1 MFNISGFD
9 QFAKYQKYCEP
20 LQDTEAYKLLTD
32 DGKAYSY
39 TIDGDSF
46 TLPYAAEWYG
56 IIYNKKIINDY
67 ASKDYAVIKSA
78 DDIKDY
84 KTLKAVAESINEHKD
99 DLAST
104 ARSRRQVWM
113 PPTHTVSP
121 RIWGASRCTTSTRT

>member
-1 MFNISGFD
+1 M
-9 QFAKYQKYCEP
+9 
-20 LQDTEAYKLLTD
+20 
-32 DGKAYSY
+32 
-39 TIDGDSF
+39 
-46 TLPYAAEWYG
+46 
-56 IIYNKKIINDY
+56 
-67 ASKDYAVIKSA
+67 IKSA

-121 RIWGASRCTTSTRT
+121 RIWGASRCTTSTRI